1 MLIGVMAD
9 VLQTLSVYYDES
21 FVNYQ
26 EAGRRQKK
34 YNPKVYI
41 EFKSSKRRYL
51 VRIDKQNKK
60 KYIISNGSKVEL
72 NSIKGQFKYVK

>member
-1 MLIGVMAD
+1 MSD

-26 EAGRRQKK
+26 EAGQRQKK
-34 YNPKVYI
+34 YNPKVFI
-41 EFKSSKRRYL
+41 ELKSSKRRYL

-60 KYIISNGSKVEL
+60 KYIVNNGNKVEL
-72 NSIKGQFKYVK
+72 NLIKGQFKYVK

>member
-1 MLIGVMAD
+1 MAN

-26 EAGRRQKK
+26 EAGRRQNK

-41 EFKSSKRRYL
+41 ELKSSKRRYL
-51 VRIDKQNKK
+51 VRIDKQSKN
-60 KYIISNGSKVEL
+60 KYIVSNGNKVEL
-72 NSIKGQFKYVK
+72 KSIKGQFKYIYTKI